1 MPALAFTVDD
11 APSVQEQGVSFDAE
25 RMDRCRELLTRRGI
39 SHCVAFVVGA
49 RARGHEAA
57 LERWLAAG
65 FELGNHTHE
74 HVPASRQPL
83 ARFAESLAR
92 CDELLQRVG
101 AFAAGRPKWFR
112 FPHLDRGGNQAQRA
126 QLARECE
133 KLGYRIAPATIDF
146 FDHPYEAPLAA
157 ALSRGNERD
166 AARVQQR
173 FLNTCRHQL
182 ETIAAAFGEQTP
194 ALSHIGFVHF
204 GPIVDRNLD
213 AILGLLRSHE
223 YEPCSLSAA
232 LDHPVYRSFASDL
245 TRGGLVVPASR
256 RDLQSRIRR
265 RLTIAAARL
274 RSLGRSR
281 YGPLRPQ

>member
-1 MPALAFTVDD
+1 
-11 APSVQEQGVSFDAE
+11 
-25 RMDRCRELLTRRGI
+25 MDRCRELLTRHGI
-39 SHCVAFVVGA
+39 THCVAFVVGA
-49 RARGHEAA
+49 RAFGHEHA

-83 ARFAESLAR
+83 ERFAESLAH
-92 CDELLQRVG
+92 CDQLLQRVG

-112 FPHLDRGGNQAQRA
+112 FPHLDRGRDPAQRG

-157 ALSRGNERD
+157 ALSRGNVRD

-173 FLNTCRHQL
+173 FLRTCRHQI
-182 ETIAAAFGEQTP
+182 EMAAAAFSEQTP

-204 GPIVDRNLD
+204 GPIVDRNLE
-213 AILGLLRSHE
+213 AILELLPTHE
-223 YEPCSLSAA
+223 FEPCSLSMA
-232 LDHPVYRSFASDL
+232 LDHPVYRMFASDL
-245 TRGGLVVPASR
+245 TRSGLVVPATA
-256 RDLQSRIRR
+256 RDLPSRIRR
-265 RLTIAAARL
+265 RLAITAARL
-274 RSLGRSR
+274 HSLARSR
-281 YGPLRPQ
+281 YGPLRPH